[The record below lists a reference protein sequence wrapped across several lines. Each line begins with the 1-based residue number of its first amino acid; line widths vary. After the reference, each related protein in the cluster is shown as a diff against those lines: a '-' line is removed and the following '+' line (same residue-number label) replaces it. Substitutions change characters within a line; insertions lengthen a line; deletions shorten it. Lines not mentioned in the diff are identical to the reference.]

1 MSSYLHIIS
10 VCGQNR
16 LATDRDSVDADDR
29 FHKIVGGE
37 DATEGEIGWQVALTG
52 SNPNGGSVDVY
63 CGGTLINEQ
72 WVMTAAHCTKG
83 TSASSIWVV
92 LGMWSRNLA
101 DYDVAIQVA
110 K

>member
-1 MSSYLHIIS
+1 MPSHLNIIS

-37 DATEGEIGWQVALTG
+37 DAAEGEIGWQVALTG

-83 TSASSIWVV
+83 WV
-92 LGMWSRNLA
+92 
-101 DYDVAIQVA
+101 
-110 K
+110 